1 MILSRS
7 GVMEII
13 IHSLKFFFLMNEPK
27 CPVPR
32 EQQPTNEFIELS
44 KSIIFSWPKTKK
56 SLILALLKFWLG
68 SFVLFLVISSGSIYF
83 KTSTLKYILLSL
95 FTSLSIPLLISI
107 RLYLGWNHVFK
118 RLTSERVEY
127 EESGWYDGQVWI
139 KPVVLKEKESLI
151 ASIEVKPILK
161 NLTQILSLISVLV
174 LSGILLIQ
182 YNNF

>member
-1 MILSRS
+1 MK
-7 GVMEII
+7 EI
-13 IHSLKFFFLMNEPK
+13 K

-56 SLILALLKFWLG
+56 TLIIVLIKFWVVA
-68 SFVLFLVISSGSIYF
+68 FFLFLAISSGSVYF
-83 KTSTLKYILLSL
+83 KTSLVKYILLSL
-95 FTSLSIPLLISI
+95 FSSLSIPLLISI

-127 EESGWYDGQVWI
+127 EESGWYDGQVWL
-139 KPVVLKEKESLI
+139 KPLVLKEKESLI

-161 NLTQILSLISVLV
+161 NLIQIFSIISVLA
-174 LSGILLIQ
+174 LSGILIFQ
-182 YNNF
+182 YSNL

>member
-1 MILSRS
+1 MSDS
-7 GVMEII
+7 
-13 IHSLKFFFLMNEPK
+13 K

-56 SLILALLKFWLG
+56 SLILILLKFWAG
-68 SFVLFLVISSGSIYF
+68 TFVLFLFISSGSIYF
-83 KTSTLKYILLSL
+83 KTSLLKYILLS
-95 FTSLSIPLLISI
+95 FFSSLSIPFLISI

-118 RLTSERVEY
+118 RLTSEKVEY

-139 KPVVLKEKESLI
+139 KPLVLKEKESLI

-161 NLTQILSLISVLV
+161 NLIQIFSIITVV
-174 LSGILLIQ
+174 ALSGILLFQ
-182 YNNF
+182 YSNF

>member
-1 MILSRS
+1 MILNHS

-13 IHSLKFFFLMNEPK
+13 LHFHNHFMNESK

-56 SLILALLKFWLG
+56 SLILGLIKFWL
-68 SFVLFLVISSGSIYF
+68 SAFVLFLVISSGSIYF
-83 KTSTLKYILLSL
+83 KTSLLKYILLS
-95 FTSLSIPLLISI
+95 FFSSLSIPLLISI
-107 RLYLGWNHVFK
+107 RLYLGWNHIFN
-118 RLTSERVEY
+118 RLISEKVEY
-127 EESGWYDGQVWI
+127 EESGWYDGQVWE
-139 KPVVLKEKESLI
+139 KPLVLKEKESLI

-161 NLTQILSLISVLV
+161 NLIQILTIISVLA
-174 LSGILLIQ
+174 LSGILLFQ

>member
-1 MILSRS
+1 MSES
-7 GVMEII
+7 
-13 IHSLKFFFLMNEPK
+13 K

-44 KSIIFSWPKTKK
+44 KSRIFSWPKTKR
-56 SLILALLKFWLG
+56 SLISVLIKFWVCT
-68 SFVLFLVISSGSIYF
+68 FAAFLVISSGSIYF
-83 KTSTLKYILLSL
+83 KTYLFKYILLS
-95 FTSLSIPLLISI
+95 FFSSLSIPLLISI

-139 KPVVLKEKESLI
+139 KPLVLREKESLI

-161 NLTQILSLISVLV
+161 NLIQIFSIFSALA
-174 LSGILLIQ
+174 LSGILLFQ
-182 YNNF
+182 YKNF

>member
-1 MILSRS
+1 MTSNHS

-13 IHSLKFFFLMNEPK
+13 LLFHNCHFMNESK

-44 KSIIFSWPKTKK
+44 KSSIFSWPKTKK
-56 SLILALLKFWLG
+56 SLILILVKFWVG
-68 SFVLFLVISSGSIYF
+68 SFVLFLLISSGSVYF
-83 KTSTLKYILLSL
+83 KTSLLKYILLSL
-95 FTSLSIPLLISI
+95 FSSLSIPLLITI

-118 RLTSERVEY
+118 RLTSERIEY

-139 KPVVLKEKESLI
+139 KPLFLKEKESLI

-161 NLTQILSLISVLV
+161 NLIQILSIILILA
-174 LSGILLIQ
+174 LSGILLFQ
-182 YNNF
+182 YKNF